1 MKNKPISVLLAVFAS
16 LILFNCSSNE
26 KSEDGE
32 VVKKKRREI
41 SMDKRAEEQKTKLFG
56 NLGNNKST
64 TFEFSTSN
72 VLWRAS
78 LESLNFLPLNTVDYS
93 GGVIVSDWYSPNL
106 SNESIKIEIRFLS
119 SELKASSV
127 MVKAFKKICETSKCQ
142 TKNMDNSFNKKI
154 KDKIITKAREI
165 KISDEINKKK

>member
-1 MKNKPISVLLAVFAS
+1 MKKSRFFTLLAIFAP
-16 LILFNCSSNE
+16 LILYNCSTNDKAGDE
-26 KSEDGE
+26 Q

-41 SMDKRAEEQKTKLFG
+41 NVDKKAETGKTNLFG
-56 NLGNNKST
+56 NLGGGKST

-93 GGVIVSDWYSPNL
+93 GGVIISDWYSPNL
-106 SNESIKIEIRFLS
+106 SNESVKIAVRFLS

-127 MVKAFKKICETSKCQ
+127 MVKSFKKICETSKCQ

-154 KDKIITKAREI
+154 KDQIITKAREI
-165 KISDEINKKK
+165 KISDETNKKK

>member
-1 MKNKPISVLLAVFAS
+1 MKKRHFFTFLAIFVP
-16 LILFNCSSNE
+16 LILNNCSSNDKGGDE
-26 KSEDGE
+26 Q

-41 SMDKRAEEQKTKLFG
+41 NMDKRAEAQKTTLFG
-56 NLGNNKST
+56 NLGNKGT

-93 GGVIVSDWYSPNL
+93 GGVIISDWYSPNL
-106 SNESIKIEIRFLS
+106 SNESVKIEVRFLS

-127 MVKAFKKICETSKCQ
+127 MVKSFKKICETSKCQ

-154 KDKIITKAREI
+154 KDQIITKAREI
-165 KISDEINKKK
+165 NISNETNKKK